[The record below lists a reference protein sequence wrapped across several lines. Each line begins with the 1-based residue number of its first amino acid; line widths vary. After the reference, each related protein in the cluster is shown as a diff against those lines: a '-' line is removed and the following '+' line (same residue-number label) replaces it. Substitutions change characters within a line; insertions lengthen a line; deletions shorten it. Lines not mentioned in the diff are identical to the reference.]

1 MKIRLLLLLLISQI
15 SISCNNSDKKPIVL
29 NSKIQK
35 GLLEYWKE
43 YSNEKSQGNLPLCL
57 SLDKYDGI
65 NRVVITKSEIYTDD
79 EMKGLFYLDSIPVIL
94 LLADEKNY
102 VFETKLFEKIFE
114 KVDFNKLE
122 ENLKEYA
129 KSHTENVSD
138 SFDPPYFLYEINT
151 DGLKRV
157 H

>member
-1 MKIRLLLLLLISQI
+1 M
-15 SISCNNSDKKPIVL
+15 
-29 NSKIQK
+29 NSKIEK
-35 GLLEYWKE
+35 GLLEYYKK
-43 YSNEKSQGNLPLCL
+43 YSNEKSHGNLPLCL

-65 NRVVITKSEIYTDD
+65 NRVAINLSQIYSDD

-102 VFETKLFEKIFE
+102 VFDRKMVERIFE
-114 KVDFNKLE
+114 KADFNKLE

-129 KSHTENVSD
+129 ESHPENVSD
-138 SFDPPYFLYEINT
+138 SFDPPYFLYELSA

>member
-1 MKIRLLLLLLISQI
+1 MKIHLLLLFLSSLI
-15 SISCNNSDKKPIVL
+15 SISCTNSDKKPIVL

-43 YSNEKSQGNLPLCL
+43 YSNEKKHGNLPLCL
-57 SLDKYDGI
+57 SLDQYDGI
-65 NRVVITKSEIYTDD
+65 NRVAINRSEIYTDA

-102 VFETKLFEKIFE
+102 VFDNKLLEQIFE
-114 KVDFNKLE
+114 KADFNKLE
-122 ENLKEYA
+122 KNLKEYA
-129 KSHTENVSD
+129 ETHRENVSD
-138 SFDPPYFLYEINT
+138 SFDPPYFLYELSE

-157 H
+157 R